1 MTQRKVTST
10 ATEPQPEPTP
20 APAAKLP
27 RVKTCA
33 GLAPFG
39 LGEAGCKRLPRHKGE
54 HRGHLHAADERRA
67 QKAAAAASPKG
78 KTPAKRP
85 ARKAASPKVTVVK
98 AAVVKRQVA
107 APSGR
112 AKRTRFVTSG
122 SPKLSRPAVG

>member
-1 MTQRKVTST
+1 MAQSKVTQDT
-10 ATEPQPEPTP
+10 ATTAPV
-20 APAAKLP
+20 PAAKLP
-27 RVKTCA
+27 RVKTCS

-54 HRGHLHAADERRA
+54 HRSFLHAAAARRA
-67 QKAAAAASPKG
+67 AKEAAATPK
-78 KTPAKRP
+78 PAAKRR
-85 ARKAASPKVTVVK
+85 ARKASPKVTTVK

-122 SPKLSRPAVG
+122 SPKLARPVVG